1 MKQWRILLLTVCVGF
16 FTIIGSG
23 CGKEEKEI
31 KEPPKEV
38 LQPEDASDK
47 SSELNNESKD
57 KDNKN
62 STKEI
67 LEQAVTI
74 NIGLNN
80 DKDYTIDMYNNDA
93 ATTILGYLS
102 DSKMRFPTYT
112 YEEDGGYV
120 EQNIREIIAEMM
132 RKK

>member
-74 NIGLNN
+74 NIGLKMIRIIQLICITMMQLLRFL
-80 DKDYTIDMYNNDA
+80 DIYPIPKCGFQR
-93 ATTILGYLS
+93 ILTR
-102 DSKMRFPTYT
+102 KMEAMWNKIF
-112 YEEDGGYV
+112 G
-120 EQNIREIIAEMM
+120 
-132 RKK
+132 KL